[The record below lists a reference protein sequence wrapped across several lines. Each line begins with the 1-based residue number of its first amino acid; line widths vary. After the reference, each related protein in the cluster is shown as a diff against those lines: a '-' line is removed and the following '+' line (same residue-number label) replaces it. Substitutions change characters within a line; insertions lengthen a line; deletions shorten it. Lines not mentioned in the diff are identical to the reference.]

1 MHTKFNMSK
10 ENLILPGIIISMSL
24 ILIATIYYPGGSQFD
39 STSIGYSWANNYI
52 SNLFSEKALNGAN
65 NTARFWAIGG
75 MFFLSLSLAIFF
87 AEFSKKISSKNA
99 AHVIKYSGSVGMLFT
114 LLIVTPWHDT
124 MITIASTMFLVSM
137 FYITIFVFKSRL
149 PLFKLLCVIYLL
161 VFYGTLYLYG
171 SGDFR
176 EYLPITQKVLFVM
189 TIVLILG
196 LHFFTKKEDFQHA
209 K

>member
-1 MHTKFNMSK
+1 
-10 ENLILPGIIISMSL
+10 
-24 ILIATIYYPGGSQFD
+24 
-39 STSIGYSWANNYI
+39 
-52 SNLFSEKALNGAN
+52 
-65 NTARFWAIGG
+65 
-75 MFFLSLSLAIFF
+75 
-87 AEFSKKISSKNA
+87 
-99 AHVIKYSGSVGMLFT
+99 MLFT

-124 MITIASTMFLVSM
+124 MITISSTMFLVSM